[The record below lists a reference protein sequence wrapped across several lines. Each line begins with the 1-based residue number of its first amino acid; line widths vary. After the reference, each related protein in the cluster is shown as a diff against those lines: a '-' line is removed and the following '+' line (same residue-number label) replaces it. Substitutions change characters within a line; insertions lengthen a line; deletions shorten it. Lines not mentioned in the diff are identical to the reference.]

1 MDRDAA
7 WGDGT
12 VARLPEPY
20 RPDAGLAA
28 ADLLE
33 HWSELSRQDGVPARR
48 ALDPRRFGAA
58 LPHAFLLERVAPG
71 IARFR
76 ICGSHLR
83 LLMGIETKG
92 MPLTAFSAPGERGR
106 FLSLTDTV
114 FDRPAMVNLTLEAR
128 RAGHGPVPAEMLI
141 LPLRDRTGAVTRAVG
156 TLAAQSVPG
165 FAPCRFAIRAERITP
180 VVMERGGDAWRPG
193 PVPWLRVVK

>member
-33 HWSELSRQDGVPARR
+33 HWSDLARQDGVPPRR

-71 IARFR
+71 IARFQ

-106 FLSLTDTV
+106 FLSLT
-114 FDRPAMVNLTLEAR
+114 
-128 RAGHGPVPAEMLI
+128 EMLI

-165 FAPCRFAIRAERITP
+165 FAPCRFAIRTERITP
-180 VVMERGGDAWRPG
+180 VVMERAGDAWRPG